1 MIQKLTRRI
10 SWRVSFFAY
19 ISKSLSLISICWRVC
34 QKELDL
40 YAGFHYNKKQR
51 RMNLRENVFT
61 YSEIYEND
69 EKKDMQT
76 KKDTKIMRVRALL
89 VFCITFLITI
99 GCIYLVNLNQEKREK
114 LKASYTAETT
124 VGKVE
129 AQLNKYLSESELM
142 KKLIEEKH
150 EITDEEFSELSQL
163 MQDENYVISAH
174 ELAKDGAVSQVYP
187 LEGNEQAIGL
197 DILRDSERKVAANTL
212 SKLKKQPTLRKT
224 VENTRSQDHLIW
236 YREESEHFFLI
247 RFTQRMNREKSSSG
261 DFLFWSSTGINLSRK
276 QN

>member
-1 MIQKLTRRI
+1 
-10 SWRVSFFAY
+10 
-19 ISKSLSLISICWRVC
+19 
-34 QKELDL
+34 
-40 YAGFHYNKKQR
+40 
-51 RMNLRENVFT
+51 MNLRENVFT

-142 KKLIEEKH
+142 KKLIEEN
-150 EITDEEFSELSQL
+150 
-163 MQDENYVISAH
+163 M
-174 ELAKDGAVSQVYP
+174 
-187 LEGNEQAIGL
+187 
-197 DILRDSERKVAANTL
+197 
-212 SKLKKQPTLRKT
+212 
-224 VENTRSQDHLIW
+224 RS
-236 YREESEHFFLI
+236 R
-247 RFTQRMNREKSSSG
+247 TKSS
-261 DFLFWSSTGINLSRK
+261 
-276 QN
+276 QNCLN

>member
-51 RMNLRENVFT
+51 RMNLCENVFT

-114 LKASYTAETT
+114 LKARR
-124 VGKVE
+124 
-129 AQLNKYLSESELM
+129 LS
-142 KKLIEEKH
+142 
-150 EITDEEFSELSQL
+150 
-163 MQDENYVISAH
+163 A
-174 ELAKDGAVSQVYP
+174 
-187 LEGNEQAIGL
+187 
-197 DILRDSERKVAANTL
+197 R
-212 SKLKKQPTLRKT
+212 
-224 VENTRSQDHLIW
+224 
-236 YREESEHFFLI
+236 
-247 RFTQRMNREKSSSG
+247 
-261 DFLFWSSTGINLSRK
+261 
-276 QN
+276 

>member
-1 MIQKLTRRI
+1 
-10 SWRVSFFAY
+10 
-19 ISKSLSLISICWRVC
+19 
-34 QKELDL
+34 
-40 YAGFHYNKKQR
+40 
-51 RMNLRENVFT
+51 MNLCENVFT

-163 MQDENYVISAH
+163 MQDENYVISAR

-197 DILRDSERKVAANTL
+197 DTSGSLVYSLSNLSPKKYAPHPRVKETAKDKMIQSIRTL
-212 SKLKKQPTLRKT
+212 S
-224 VENTRSQDHLIW
+224 
-236 YREESEHFFLI
+236 I
-247 RFTQRMNREKSSSG
+247 RFVLRTP
-261 DFLFWSSTGINLSRK
+261 
-276 QN
+276 